1 MTETRLD
8 ELIIGTSP
16 AMQELRDAIRRA
28 ANLTGPVLIQGP
40 TGAGKELVANGL
52 HSESRR
58 PGKLVAC
65 NAAAIPEGLFESEI
79 MGHVRGAFTG
89 AMKDRQGLVRRANH
103 GTLFLDEIGDL
114 AISAQAKLLRVLDTR
129 EVWPVG
135 ADCGEKVDFRLV
147 AATNVDL
154 AVAEIQGRFRR
165 DLRYRLRGL
174 VIVVPALRDHIEDV
188 GRLAAHFATAVAKE
202 SNAAS
207 SGLTAKAVNQLERHD
222 WPGNVRELK
231 QTIERAL
238 FLADGSSI
246 TDAHI
251 ARAVADNGFSST
263 GASSA
268 SDILRRQELIELL
281 AQHGGNVDAVAMA
294 LGITRSATYRRMHRL
309 GVAVPRCGP
318 RLRPM
323 NGSDDAVVMSDR

>member
-1 MTETRLD
+1 MTVTRLD
-8 ELIIGTSP
+8 DLIIGVSP

-28 ANLTGPVLIQGP
+28 ANLDGPVLIQGP

-58 PGKLVAC
+58 PGKFVAC
-65 NAAAIPEGLFESEI
+65 NAAAIPEGLFESEM

-89 AMKDRQGLVRRANH
+89 AMRDRQGLVRRANH

-114 AISAQAKLLRVLDTR
+114 NISGQAKLLRVLDTR

-135 ADCGEKVDFRLV
+135 ADSCEKVNFRLV

-174 VIVVPALRDHIEDV
+174 VIMVPALRDHVEDV
-188 GRLAAHFATAVAKE
+188 GRLAAHFVTTMAKE
-202 SNAAS
+202 SHTAALA
-207 SGLTAKAVNQLERHD
+207 LTTKAVNQLERHD

-246 TDAHI
+246 TDAHV
-251 ARAVADNGFSST
+251 ARAVADNEHS
-263 GASSA
+263 GAGALSA
-268 SDILRRQELIELL
+268 PDMLHRKKLMELL
-281 AQHGGNVDAVAMA
+281 TRHGGNVDAVAAA

-309 GVAVPRCGP
+309 GVAVPRRGP
-318 RLRPM
+318 RLRSA
-323 NGSDDAVVMSDR
+323 NGSDDAVAMSDR